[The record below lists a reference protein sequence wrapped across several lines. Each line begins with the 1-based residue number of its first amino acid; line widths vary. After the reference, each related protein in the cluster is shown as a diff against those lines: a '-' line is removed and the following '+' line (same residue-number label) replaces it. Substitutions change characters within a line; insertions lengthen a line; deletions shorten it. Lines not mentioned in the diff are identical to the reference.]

1 MGVNKLNSWMKEMT
15 ETARISVKTNHSG
28 RKTLVQKLQDKR
40 GVKEEG
46 AGAGVSYGR
55 ITDIIKKK

>member
-1 MGVNKLNSWMKEMT
+1 MKEMT